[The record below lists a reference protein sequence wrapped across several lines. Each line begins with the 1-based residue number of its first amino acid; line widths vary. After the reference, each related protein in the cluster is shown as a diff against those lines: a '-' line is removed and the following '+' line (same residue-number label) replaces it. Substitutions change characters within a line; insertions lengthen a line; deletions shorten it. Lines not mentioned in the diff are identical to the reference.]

1 MGGADSTPT
10 REIDRAQGVRR
21 STRRP
26 SHGIGSAMARN
37 ATPRVVGRGI
47 CLKCFVANDFQF
59 MTRDGKRPR
68 GCVMHDPGA
77 KRRPVMKAPPSE
89 TGSALSEA
97 ARLPNPSEL
106 ATVTTAQVGGKRGR
120 APTAEELGSR
130 RIETFFASGEGGKG
144 GPR

>member
-1 MGGADSTPT
+1 
-10 REIDRAQGVRR
+10 
-21 STRRP
+21 
-26 SHGIGSAMARN
+26 MAKAAVARM
-37 ATPRVVGRGI
+37 GRGV

-59 MTRDGKRPR
+59 LTPDGKRPR
-68 GCVMHDPGA
+68 LCVIHDPGS
-77 KRRPVMKAPPSE
+77 KRRPRMEVPPSE

-144 GPR
+144 GPL

>member
-1 MGGADSTPT
+1 
-10 REIDRAQGVRR
+10 
-21 STRRP
+21 
-26 SHGIGSAMARN
+26 
-37 ATPRVVGRGI
+37 
-47 CLKCFVANDFQF
+47 
-59 MTRDGKRPR
+59 
-68 GCVMHDPGA
+68 MHDPGA

>member
-1 MGGADSTPT
+1 
-10 REIDRAQGVRR
+10 
-21 STRRP
+21 
-26 SHGIGSAMARN
+26 MARN

-47 CLKCFVANDFQF
+47 CIKCFVANDFQF